1 MQRLFVA
8 IDLPEAI
15 KAQLK
20 PLCTGLDGAKW
31 VSYQQMHLTLRF
43 IGDADES
50 QQTGIQTGLATIHAT
65 PFKMGLTGVGQFP
78 SKGKP
83 RVLWV
88 GIEAEAGLNPL
99 QQKIERIIREVGS
112 APDDHSFSPHIT
124 LARFK
129 MSPSRENM
137 QHYMERHQS
146 FRTETFDVKQFIL
159 YSSQL
164 TPSGSI
170 YHHEAEFPLA

>member
-1 MQRLFVA
+1 MRRLFVA

-20 PLCTGLDGAKW
+20 LICTGLDGAKW
-31 VSYQQMHLTLRF
+31 VSHQQMHLTLRF
-43 IGDADES
+43 IGDADET
-50 QQTGIQTGLATIHAT
+50 QQTDIQTGLATIHAT
-65 PFKMGLTGVGQFP
+65 SFKMSLAGVGQFP
-78 SKGKP
+78 PKGKP

-88 GIEAEAGLNPL
+88 GIEAEAELNPL
-99 QQKIERIIREVGS
+99 QQKIEHIIRAVGF
-112 APDDHSFSPHIT
+112 APDDHAFSPHIT

-129 MSPSRENM
+129 MPPSRENM
-137 QHYMERHQS
+137 QRYMEHHQS
-146 FRTETFDVKQFIL
+146 FRTEALDVKQFIL

-170 YHHEAEFPLA
+170 YRQEGAFPLA